1 MVKSFLL
8 DDNRERF
15 VLPAF
20 LLLLLELVLLLPLL
34 LLLLLL
40 LNEGD
45 EGDAGLAVV
54 ESLAL
59 GKKGMSGAAIS
70 RCNNLPPYN
79 STY

>member
-20 LLLLLELVLLLPLL
+20 LLLLLELVLLRPL

>member
-1 MVKSFLL
+1 
-8 DDNRERF
+8 

-20 LLLLLELVLLLPLL
+20 LLLLLELVLLRP